1 MKKILLAFDK
11 FKYTLT
17 AEQVTAAV
25 RKGITSV
32 RNDLLIHRIPV
43 ADGGEGTADI
53 LSRFFKC
60 KKINTEVNNP
70 LFRKISVQYYYSSD
84 NQTAVI
90 DISEASGLFLLKEK
104 ERNPLL
110 TSTYGTGEMIL
121 DAVKKGAKKI
131 ILGLGGSAT
140 TDAGTGAAGALGY
153 KFLTKSGEVINPLG
167 KNLINISYIDDTEVV
182 FPFDNIEIIA
192 LYDVENVLYGKSGAA
207 FTYSEQ
213 KGANQDDLKILDAG
227 LRNIAKIIKQKYGK
241 DVSKLIG
248 GGAAGGFGAGA
259 FAFLR
264 AELQSGSDT
273 LLRLADFESKIKDT
287 DLIITGEGKFD
298 IQSFQGKITGKII
311 EKAEE
316 YNIPVAVICGISE
329 LTSSELQN
337 DLIQI
342 YPLFKYP
349 VDIEFAK
356 KKSAEL
362 IVEKV
367 KSIIKTYNSV

>member
-53 LSRFFKC
+53 LSHFFKC
-60 KKINTEVNNP
+60 KKISTEVNNP

-90 DISEASGLFLLKEK
+90 DISEASGLFLLKEE

-140 TDAGTGAAGALGY
+140 TDAGTGAAKALGY

-167 KNLINISYIDDTEVV
+167 KNLVNISNIDDTEVI
-182 FPFDNIEIIA
+182 FPFDKIKIIA
-192 LYDVENVLYGKSGAA
+192 LYDVDNILYGKAGAA

-213 KGANQDDLKILDAG
+213 KGANQDELKILDVG
-227 LRNIAKIIKQKYGK
+227 LKNIAKIIKRKYGK

-273 LLRLADFESKIKDT
+273 LLRLADFESKIKDA

-311 EKAEE
+311 EKAQE
-316 YNIPVAVICGISE
+316 YNIPVIVICGKNNLSPEETKQKNIKS
-329 LTSSELQN
+329 
-337 DLIQI
+337 IHA
-342 YPLFKYP
+342 LFEGN
-349 VDIEFAK
+349 VNIEEAK
-356 KKSAEL
+356 KISFQL
-362 IVEKV
+362 IVKTAKDIAEKL
-367 KSIIKTYNSV
+367 